1 MLIVLSIPLWL
12 IPPLVMVL
20 PPLIWGWLTY
30 RVFGYDVLAEHAL
43 EDTATQTNIV
53 RPTLDDVKT
62 ILAKTYYEGIVLK
75 TVQK

>member
-1 MLIVLSIPLWL
+1 MEDI
-12 IPPLVMVL
+12 
-20 PPLIWGWLTY
+20 
-30 RVFGYDVLAEHAL
+30 DVLAEHAL